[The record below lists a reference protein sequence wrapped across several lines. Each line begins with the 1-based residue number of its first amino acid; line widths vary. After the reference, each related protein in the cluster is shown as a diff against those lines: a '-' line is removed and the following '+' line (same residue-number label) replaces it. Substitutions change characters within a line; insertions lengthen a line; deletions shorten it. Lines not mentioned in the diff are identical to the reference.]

1 MQKLI
6 KVQELGVVDYLS
18 AWQMHKQIADRVLT
32 GKIENTLLLLQH
44 PSVYTAGRRTQLSD
58 RPLDNTPVI
67 DVDRGGKITWHGIGQ
82 LVGYPI
88 IKLKN
93 SADVVGF
100 VRELE
105 NALIQVCEEFGITA
119 QRYCERSGVWVR
131 DEKGDR
137 KIAAIGLRV
146 AKIRNQVG
154 VADAGCHLQRAFGA
168 DQLASGHPVRTE
180 EGAGEQRIF
189 CGHAQ
194 RAARVRCVLRQAG
207 HILHR
212 RPFLRHSQLQA
223 ALPKAQR
230 IMQRYH
236 RAVFAA
242 VLVNAVQPGDAKVQA
257 AAAHTRHNVPGALKQ
272 NIQRGDGREA
282 GLILARVGLDHAQ
295 TAALQKIEACGFE
308 AALAGQAQADVGAL
322 HNCS

>member
-1 MQKLI
+1 MQKLV

-18 AWQMHKQIADRVLT
+18 AWEMQKQIAEEVLT

-67 DVDRGGKITWHGIGQ
+67 DVDRGGKITWHGVGQ

-105 NALIQVCEEFGITA
+105 NVLIQVCEEFGITA

-131 DEKGDR
+131 DEMGDR

-146 AKIRNQVG
+146 AKG
-154 VADAGCHLQRAFGA
+154 VSTHGFALNVNPDLSAY
-168 DQLASGHPVRTE
+168 SKIIP
-180 EGAGEQRIF
+180 
-189 CGHAQ
+189 CG
-194 RAARVRCVLRQAG
+194 
-207 HILHR
+207 I
-212 RPFLRHSQLQA
+212 P
-223 ALPKAQR
+223 
-230 IMQRYH
+230 
-236 RAVFAA
+236 
-242 VLVNAVQPGDAKVQA
+242 DAKVTSLSAELGVQV
-257 AAAHTRHNVPGALKQ
+257 TIEQVMP
-272 NIQRGDGREA
+272 
-282 GLILARVGLDHAQ
+282 V
-295 TAALQKIEACGFE
+295 LQKYICPVLEN
-308 AALAGQAQADVGAL
+308 LAQ
-322 HNCS
+322 

>member
-1 MQKLI
+1 MISSITMQKLV

-18 AWQMHKQIADRVLT
+18 AWQMQKQIADGVLT

-67 DVDRGGKITWHGIGQ
+67 DVDRGGKITWHGVGQ

-146 AKIRNQVG
+146 AKG
-154 VADAGCHLQRAFGA
+154 VSTHGFALNVNPDLSAYLKII
-168 DQLASGHPVRTE
+168 P
-180 EGAGEQRIF
+180 
-189 CGHAQ
+189 CG
-194 RAARVRCVLRQAG
+194 
-207 HILHR
+207 I
-212 RPFLRHSQLQA
+212 P
-223 ALPKAQR
+223 
-230 IMQRYH
+230 
-236 RAVFAA
+236 
-242 VLVNAVQPGDAKVQA
+242 DAKVTSISAELGEQI
-257 AAAHTRHNVPGALKQ
+257 
-272 NIQRGDGREA
+272 NIEQ
-282 GLILARVGLDHAQ
+282 VMPV
-295 TAALQKIEACGFE
+295 LQKYICPVLEN
-308 AALAGQAQADVGAL
+308 LAQ
-322 HNCS
+322 